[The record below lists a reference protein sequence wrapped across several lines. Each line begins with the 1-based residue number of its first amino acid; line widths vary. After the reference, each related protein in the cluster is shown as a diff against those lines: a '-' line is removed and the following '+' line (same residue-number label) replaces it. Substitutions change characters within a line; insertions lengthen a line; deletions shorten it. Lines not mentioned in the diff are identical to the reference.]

1 MHNTSSSS
9 RRFAL
14 TSAGLAGLTLGG
26 TATAELINFTVHQD
40 QYIGED
46 SWQLVNAAGDTIASM
61 FIDGTYIYV
70 GTSQSSTFPWSFSP
84 WGSGGVSASGY
95 RTSFTMEL
103 AAGDYSVFMQDSW
116 GDGWVWSDASGLDA
130 FCVSGNIIGGSD
142 CFAFT
147 TGASASG
154 TFTVVPAPG
163 ALALLGLGGL
173 ASRKRRR

>member
-1 MHNTSSSS
+1 MNNISSS

-46 SWQLVNAAGDTIASM
+46 SWQLVNSAGDTIASM
-61 FIDGTYIYV
+61 FIDGTYIFV
-70 GTSQSSTFPWSFSP
+70 GTSQSSTFPVSFNP
-84 WGSGGVSASGY
+84 WGSVGVSTSGY
-95 RTSFTMEL
+95 RTYFTMDL
-103 AAGDYSVFMQDSW
+103 AAGDYSIFMQDSW

-130 FCVSGNIIGGSD
+130 FCVAGNIIGGSD

-147 TGASASG
+147 TGNSASG
-154 TFTVVPAPG
+154 SFTVIPAPG

-173 ASRKRRR
+173 SMRNRRK

>member
-1 MHNTSSSS
+1 MHNTSAS

-40 QYIGED
+40 RFIGED
-46 SWQLVNAAGDTIASM
+46 SWQLVNAVGDTIANM

-70 GTSQSSTFPWSFSP
+70 GTSQSSSFPVSYRP
-84 WGSGGVSASGY
+84 WGSLGVSTSGY
-95 RTSFTMEL
+95 QTNFTMDL
-103 AAGDYSVFMQDSW
+103 AAGDYSVFMQDSY
-116 GDGWVWSDASGLDA
+116 GDGWVWSEASGLDA
-130 FCVSGNIIGGSD
+130 FCVSGNIIGGSN

-147 TGASASG
+147 SGTSASG
-154 TFTVVPAPG
+154 TFTVIPAPS

-173 ASRKRRR
+173 ASRRRRG